1 MFLSIDIGGTKTLL
15 ALFSFRSLC
24 LKRLKFPTPKS
35 PEAFLKT
42 LTSSLES
49 FLSEKSRA
57 RLKAVTIAVPGRIK
71 FEQNFCSISCP
82 NLPWGE
88 FDLLTPLRNLFSC
101 KIFFANDA
109 NLATLYESSRKKA
122 GKTVYLTFSTGI
134 GGGLAENSHLLK
146 SSDSFE
152 PGHKKYLF
160 NGKSLEWEDFAS
172 AKALSEAYSSPLSSL
187 KLTPEIKSDLVSRLS
202 SGLIDILKSESPD
215 LLIVGGPLGLIF
227 KNLKKPLLSFLEK
240 SLKTEKSSLPELE
253 PAHRPTESTIYGAY
267 LYSKEHYKD

>member
-88 FDLLTPLRNLFSC
+88 FDLLTPLRNFFSC
-101 KIFFANDA
+101 TLFFANDA

-134 GGGLAENSHLLK
+134 GGGLAKNSHLLK
-146 SSDSFE
+146 S
-152 PGHKKYLF
+152 
-160 NGKSLEWEDFAS
+160 
-172 AKALSEAYSSPLSSL
+172 
-187 KLTPEIKSDLVSRLS
+187 
-202 SGLIDILKSESPD
+202 ESPE
-215 LLIVGGPLGLIF
+215 LIIIGGPLGFIS
-227 KNLKKPLLSFLEK
+227 NRLKRPLLTAL
-240 SLKTEKSSLPELE
+240 KSSVKLQR
-253 PAHRPTESTIYGAY
+253 ASRPTESVIYG
-267 LYSKEHYKD
+267 